1 MSDNNLIAL
10 QVDEYTAF
18 LFSFWNSMRLLIQYN
33 DHKHTHSL
41 HLTPALWQK
50 EAIADSSKAQRMR
63 QCQTFSSLSKMGF
76 SPRGPGFSLWL
87 IDLQMHFQNG
97 FKSIMNFRC
106 KGPPSNS

>member
-10 QVDEYTAF
+10 QVDEYAAF
-18 LFSFWNSMRLLIQYN
+18 LFSFWNSTRLLRQYN

-50 EAIADSSKAQRMR
+50 EAIADFSKAQRTR

-76 SPRGPGFSLWL
+76 YQEAQAFHPGS
-87 IDLQMHFQNG
+87 
-97 FKSIMNFRC
+97 
-106 KGPPSNS
+106 